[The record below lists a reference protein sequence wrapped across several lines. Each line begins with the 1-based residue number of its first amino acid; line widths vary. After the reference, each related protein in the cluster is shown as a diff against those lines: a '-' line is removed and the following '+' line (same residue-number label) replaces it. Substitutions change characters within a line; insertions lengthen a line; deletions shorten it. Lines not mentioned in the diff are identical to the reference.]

1 MTENSPIPGLNV
13 LLIGATGTGKTH
25 SLVTLV
31 EAGITP
37 HILFTEPG
45 MSTIGKALKDKGL
58 PENSVKWHY
67 VKPATQDFA
76 SMIEMSKNL
85 NRMSFKLI
93 TEMTDPAKGQYL
105 QWIEVLRQCEN
116 FTDDRTGEECGNV
129 CEWGTD
135 RALIFDSLSGLNVM
149 SMALI
154 VGGRPTR
161 ALPDW
166 LIAQNNLLNFL
177 NKIATDTHCHFV
189 MTGHIEREQ
198 DDITGGVQLMPSTL
212 GKSLAPKVPLNFD
225 EVIMTKR
232 LPDKFVWSNNEAN
245 AALKYRV
252 LPSSNELAPDFAA
265 AIGGWQA
272 AGGVIS
278 SEAPA

>member
-1 MTENSPIPGLNV
+1 MDKSPIPGLNV

-25 SLVTLV
+25 SLITLLDAGVT
-31 EAGITP
+31 P
-37 HILFTEPG
+37 YILFTEPG
-45 MSTIGKALKDKGL
+45 MSTIGKALKEAGHPPDA
-58 PENSVKWHY
+58 VKWHY

-76 SMIEMSKNL
+76 SMIEMAKNL
-85 NRMSFKLI
+85 NRMSFELI
-93 TEMTDPAKGQYL
+93 TKMQDPAKGQYL
-105 QWIEVLRQCEN
+105 QWVEVLRQCEN
-116 FTDDRTGEECGNV
+116 FTDDTSGEEFGNV

-135 RALIFDSLSGLNVM
+135 RCLIFDSLSGLNVM

-166 LIAQNNLLNFL
+166 LIAQNNLLSFL
-177 NKIATDTHCHFV
+177 NKIATDTECHFV
-189 MTGHIEREQ
+189 MTGHLERET
-198 DDITGGVQLMPSTL
+198 DEISGGVQLMPSTL

-252 LPSSNELAPDFAA
+252 LAPSNELTPSFVG
-265 AIGGWQA
+265 AIKGWVA
-272 AGGVIS
+272 AGGII
-278 SEAPA
+278 